1 MGLNR
6 TILYKTYSIDYVPH
20 TSGAEPKT
28 DGVKRDDRGLN
39 LFVNDCQSFKG
50 LAVMNI
56 AVTGLTHYQTIVLN
70 LESTIHQVN
79 EQVTLNN
86 SLR

>member
-1 MGLNR
+1 
-6 TILYKTYSIDYVPH
+6 
-20 TSGAEPKT
+20 
-28 DGVKRDDRGLN
+28 
-39 LFVNDCQSFKG
+39 
-50 LAVMNI
+50 MNI

-79 EQVTLNN
+79 EQVTSNN